1 MEGATGTIAK
11 TQKYIMNTYARLP
24 IAIAR
29 GSGVYVWDEEGKRY
43 LDFVSGIAVNAL
55 GHCHPAVVEAIT
67 RQANQLMHTSNLYYT
82 GPQARVAELL
92 IEGSPFDR
100 VFFCN
105 SGAEANE
112 AAIKLARKYGK
123 EVLGPGHYEIITAWN
138 SFHGRTL
145 AAITATGQPKYQK
158 GFEPLPAGFKYV
170 PLNDV
175 EALRSSVNDSTCA
188 LMFEPIQG
196 ESGVKPMT
204 GEFLKEARRICDE
217 TGALLILDEVQT
229 GLGRTGKMFAFQHY
243 GVEPDIISL
252 AKALGGGLPMG
263 AMLAKE
269 HVASHF
275 EPGSHASTFGGNP
288 VAAAAAC
295 AVIKT
300 IVDDGLID
308 NARDVGGY
316 FMSGLSRLG
325 DKYATITEVR
335 GMGLMVG
342 LGLSWGA
349 KEIAGKCLE
358 LGLLV
363 NPIGDTTIR
372 FLPPLI
378 VTRREVD
385 EALAI
390 LDKAMDS
397 CGMAAKGCA

>member
-1 MEGATGTIAK
+1 MMETVAR

-24 IAIAR
+24 VAIAR
-29 GSGVYVWDEEGKRY
+29 GGGVYVWDEQGKEY

-67 RQANQLMHTSNLYYT
+67 RQAGQLMHTSNLYYT
-82 GPQARVAELL
+82 GPQAQLAELL

-123 EVLGPGHYEIITAWN
+123 EVLDLGRHEIITAWN

-170 PLNDV
+170 PFNDV
-175 EALRSSVNDSTCA
+175 EALRACVSDATCA

-196 ESGVKPMT
+196 ESGVRPAT
-204 GEFLKEARRICDE
+204 VEFLREARRICDE
-217 TGALLILDEVQT
+217 TGILLILDEVQT
-229 GLGRTGKMFAFQHY
+229 GLGRTGRMFAFQHY
-243 GVEPDIISL
+243 GIEPDIISL

-263 AMLAKE
+263 AMMAKE
-269 HVASHF
+269 DVASHF

-300 IVDDGLID
+300 ILDDGLMD
-308 NARDVGGY
+308 NARNMGSY
-316 FMSGLSRLG
+316 FASGLSGLK
-325 DKYATITEVR
+325 DKYAGITEVR

-342 LGLSWGA
+342 LGLARGA
-349 KEIAGKCLE
+349 REVAAKCLE

-378 VTRREVD
+378 VTREDVD
-385 EALAI
+385 KALAI
-390 LDKAMDS
+390 LDQAIAS
-397 CGMAAKGCA
+397 CDIPAKECA